1 MIIITTEN
9 GGVRM
14 GMNEGQGGPRFQT
27 RKVTQIGN
35 SCGLTLSREMLDH
48 LKVSKGDD
56 VQVEMKAGELILR
69 RIQHTVYP
77 DGISED
83 FFDVLNETIE
93 KYDATLKELKD

>member
-1 MIIITTEN
+1 M
-9 GGVRM
+9 V
-14 GMNEGQGGPRFQT
+14 MNEDQGSPRFQT
-27 RKVTQIGN
+27 RKITQIGN
-35 SCGLTLSREMLDH
+35 SYGMTLSREMLDY
-48 LKVSKGDD
+48 LKITKGDD

-93 KYDATLKELKD
+93 KYDTALKELKDR